1 MSIVYRSH
9 KSSLSPDST
18 RVARAKHDKG
28 VIASCPTRDRRSV
41 PPRQCHILS
50 MVRVV
55 WEDGSTH
62 KVPLNRLRTR
72 PDETRWPNR
81 ISGLY
86 RMILPRETRRSG
98 TRRTGHRDDLSPRHP
113 VTARAEFMRYFW
125 YSLCVRKSIKRE
137 KERKNIS
144 NGLSCIFSHKNVYC
158 DCVIFNSFE

>member
-1 MSIVYRSH
+1 MSSDHNNYENWPMSIVYRSH

-41 PPRQCHILS
+41 RQCHILA
-50 MVRVV
+50 MVRVI
-55 WEDGSTH
+55 WEGSFTH
-62 KVPLNRLRTR
+62 KVPLNWLRTR

-98 TRRTGHRDDLSPRHP
+98 TRRTGHWDDLSLCHP
-113 VTARAEFMRYFW
+113 VTARAEFMRNFW
-125 YSLCVRKSIKRE
+125 YSCVRSNKKRKRE
-137 KERKNIS
+137 KE
-144 NGLSCIFSHKNVYC
+144 
-158 DCVIFNSFE
+158 